1 MPLLK
6 MKATSPTTARTNPL
20 TGPIDTPSASVS
32 RNPCSGTPQLGVPPY
47 RGRVTSVL
55 IIENDRDSGP
65 GRLLDWLGARSISP
79 VVVRAWDG
87 EPVPGSVDGH
97 AGLILLGG
105 GMLPDEDERSPW
117 LPAERALLRQAHG
130 QVPVLGICLGAQLL
144 AHTFGGEVQG
154 KYGQPEK
161 GVTSLTVLPAA
172 ADDVLLAGLPSTVR
186 AVESHQDQITRL
198 PSDAVLLMS
207 SERCTNQMLR
217 LGHQS
222 WGVQFHPEVEA
233 ERVRRWSPDRLQAL
247 GFDRDT
253 VVADAERYAV
263 ELEKTWSTV
272 VGRFLSLVG

>member
-1 MPLLK
+1 M
-6 MKATSPTTARTNPL
+6 
-20 TGPIDTPSASVS
+20 
-32 RNPCSGTPQLGVPPY
+32 LGVPPY
-47 RGRVTSVL
+47 RVPVTRVL
-55 IIENDRDSGP
+55 IIENDRESGP
-65 GRLLDWLGARSISP
+65 GRLLDWLDDRGLSP

-87 EPVPGSVDGH
+87 EPVPATVEGH
-97 AGLILLGG
+97 AALILLGG

-117 LPAERALLRQAHG
+117 LPAERALLRAAHG
-130 QVPVLGICLGAQLL
+130 RVPVLGICLGAQLL

-198 PSDAVLLMS
+198 PEDAVLLMS

-217 LGHQS
+217 IGAS

-233 ERVRRWSPDRLQAL
+233 ERVRRWDPERLRSL
-247 GFDRDT
+247 GFDPDV

-263 ELEKTWSTV
+263 ELEKTWSAV
-272 VGRFLSLVG
+272 VGRFLALVG

>member
-1 MPLLK
+1 M
-6 MKATSPTTARTNPL
+6 TT
-20 TGPIDTPSASVS
+20 
-32 RNPCSGTPQLGVPPY
+32 PPA
-47 RGRVTSVL
+47 SVL

-65 GRLLDWLGARSISP
+65 GRLLDWLDEHGLPP

-87 EPVPGSVDGH
+87 EPVPASMDGH
-97 AGLILLGG
+97 AALIMLGG

-117 LPAERALLRQAHG
+117 LPAERSLLRDAHG
-130 QVPVLGICLGAQLL
+130 RVPVLGICLGAQLL

-161 GVTSLTVLPAA
+161 GVTSLTVLPAG
-172 ADDVLLAGLPSTVR
+172 ADDVLLAGLPTMLR

-198 PSDAVLLMS
+198 PEDAVLLMS

-217 LGHQS
+217 IGQS

-233 ERVRRWSPDRLQAL
+233 ERVRRWEPARLRSL
-247 GFDRDT
+247 GFDPDT

>member
-1 MPLLK
+1 
-6 MKATSPTTARTNPL
+6 
-20 TGPIDTPSASVS
+20 
-32 RNPCSGTPQLGVPPY
+32 
-47 RGRVTSVL
+47 VL
-55 IIENDRDSGP
+55 IIENDRESGP
-65 GRLLDWLGARSISP
+65 GRLLDWMDDRGISP
-79 VVVRAWDG
+79 VIVRAWDG
-87 EPVPGSVDGH
+87 EAVPETVDGH
-97 AGLILLGG
+97 AALILLGG

-130 QVPVLGICLGAQLL
+130 QVPVLGICLGGQML

-161 GVTSLTVLPAA
+161 GVTELTVLPVA

-198 PSDAVLLMS
+198 PEEAVLLMS

-217 LGHQS
+217 IGQS

-233 ERVRRWSPDRLQAL
+233 TRVRRWSAERLQAL
-247 GFDRDT
+247 GFDRDV

-272 VGRFLSLVG
+272 VGRFLDLVA

>member
-1 MPLLK
+1 V
-6 MKATSPTTARTNPL
+6 TT
-20 TGPIDTPSASVS
+20 
-32 RNPCSGTPQLGVPPY
+32 
-47 RGRVTSVL
+47 VL

-65 GRLLDWLGARSISP
+65 GTLLDWLDAREISP
-79 VVVRAWDG
+79 VIIRAWDG
-87 EPVPGSVDGH
+87 EPVPASADGH
-97 AGLILLGG
+97 AALILLGG

-130 QVPVLGICLGAQLL
+130 RVPVLGICLGAQLL

-198 PSDAVLLMS
+198 PEDAVLLMS
-207 SERCTNQMLR
+207 SERCANQMLR
-217 LGHQS
+217 IGQS

-233 ERVRRWSPDRLQAL
+233 ERVRRWDPERVRSL
-247 GFDRDT
+247 GFDPDT

-263 ELEKTWSTV
+263 ELDKTWSTV
-272 VGRFLSLVG
+272 VGRFLDLVR